1 MKLDIFDNSI
11 QLFVMSIDPTL
22 MNYYE
27 LSRGVDRGGSS
38 HFPGGKLF
46 EYILGPTSE
55 GVITATFSGLAIR
68 LGVRPSDLALF
79 ASRGRL
85 SLCAEIPF
93 NKTKPLRV
101 VIERDFDN

>member
-1 MKLDIFDNSI
+1 
-11 QLFVMSIDPTL
+11 
-22 MNYYE
+22 
-27 LSRGVDRGGSS
+27 
-38 HFPGGKLF
+38 
-46 EYILGPTSE
+46 
-55 GVITATFSGLAIR
+55 LAIR